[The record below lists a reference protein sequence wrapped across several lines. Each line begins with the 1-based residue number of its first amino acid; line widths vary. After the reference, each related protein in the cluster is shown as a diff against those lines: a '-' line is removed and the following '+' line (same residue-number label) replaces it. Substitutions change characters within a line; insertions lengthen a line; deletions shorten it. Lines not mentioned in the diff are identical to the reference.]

1 MTATLVLIGLGWQG
15 RHPGGQGAGSQRHQ
29 GQRGRVRPLGDRR
42 APFTDS
48 TSGGIPVGW
57 READEA
63 ESAAALRRAYELG
76 ITAPRSMSPDV
87 TCARD
92 IAVLT

>member
-1 MTATLVLIGLGWQG
+1 MAATIVLIGLGWQG
-15 RHPGGQGAGSQRHQ
+15 CHHDGRALGRSGIKGSEVGFGRWAIGG
-29 GQRGRVRPLGDRR
+29 
-42 APFTDS
+42 PFTDS
-48 TSGGIPVGW
+48 ASGGIPVGW